1 MTRPEI
7 LELIKTTV
15 DETFPSTP
23 LASSFI
29 NWTTDLLVDIP
40 MFMVEDFDGFLTALE
55 EKMGAGWGELVGPET
70 LDNLQ
75 YLSKVENIIKEIED
89 FLLILDDEDLVLFED
104 ELKPTVLSEDVV
116 TENFYSFESELFKST
131 ISHINSQDFPVVD
144 PQIRIVEH
152 CVGANTAAAHLLQ
165 QFLGFNYFAEEMKE
179 PELIYGALSVLI
191 NMHHVLSEFEEDK
204 LFAASGTPP
213 GIVLEFDNP
222 VTVKYLHDLE
232 GASQMLSVVVAK
244 LLEKTS
250 SDLSER
256 QQTDIKDVIKEIEM
270 IFCICNDVI
279 AYAGGNFNSVIKKI
293 RSIS

>member
-1 MTRPEI
+1 
-7 LELIKTTV
+7 
-15 DETFPSTP
+15 
-23 LASSFI
+23 
-29 NWTTDLLVDIP
+29 
-40 MFMVEDFDGFLTALE
+40 MFMVEDFDDFLTALE
-55 EKMGAGWGELVGPET
+55 EKMGVGWGELVGPET

-75 YLSKVENIIKEIED
+75 YFSKVENIIKEIED
-89 FLLILDDEDLVLFED
+89 FLLILDDDDLVLFDD
-104 ELKPTVLSEDVV
+104 EIKPSALKEETV

-144 PQIRIVEH
+144 PQVRIVES
-152 CVGANTAAAHLLQ
+152 CIGANTAAAHLLQ

-179 PELIYGALSVLI
+179 PELIYGALSVLT
-191 NMHHVLSEFEEDK
+191 NMHHVLSEFDERQ
-204 LFAASGTPP
+204 LFEASGTPP

-222 VTVKYLHDLE
+222 AKVKYLHELE
-232 GASQMLSVVVAK
+232 AAAQMLSVVVAK

-256 QQTDIKDVIKEIEM
+256 QQTDIKDIIKEIEM